1 MVKGRT
7 LRILIHKELL
17 DLFRDRKT
25 IVTTILL
32 PVVTL
37 PLLGFIVGVIYSQQ
51 PVTVAIVDL
60 DKCSYTDPL
69 TNITV
74 SSNWLI
80 GNITSRLERSGFKV
94 ENAESIDAL
103 KNPVYDV
110 IVLVNEGF
118 AKNASSL
125 NQSAKVVVYRRAVFQ
140 SAQIA
145 EVVVNDAIKVFS
157 DGLSVL
163 KIRALSR
170 LANVTVS
177 EQAVKNPISSRT
189 EIVTLA
195 GEKAPEELEFKGVMA
210 RLLIMALSFVV
221 VPASSYVID
230 GIIGERERKTIEFL
244 LVSPAP
250 LNAIIYS
257 KMIVATL
264 LGFIVA
270 VIDAVAVISYFAV
283 AAAVL
288 VGNIWFFMDPALLA
302 IHSITAFF
310 TILVS
315 ISISLPFITR
325 TKGIRSASNVASIV
339 QSIGTIMFLTGFF
352 VDYSRLPMAIQYP
365 LYMIPFI
372 HSVLA
377 IQLFLLN
384 EYIRTVI
391 HLALLGLL
399 SIILLIVTTKTI
411 DSEKILLAP
420 EKHAATSEPHQ
431 HTSKKAQIR

>member
-1 MVKGRT
+1 MVRGRI
-7 LRILIHKELL
+7 LRTLIHKELL

-25 IVTTILL
+25 IVTTLLL

-37 PLLGFIVGVIYSQQ
+37 PLLGLIVGLIYSQQ

-60 DKCSYTDPL
+60 DKHTYTDPL

-74 SSNWLI
+74 SSSWLL
-80 GNITSRLERSGFKV
+80 GNVTSRLERNGFKV
-94 ENAESIDAL
+94 ENAESVDAL
-103 KNPVYDV
+103 KNPIYDV
-110 IVLVNEGF
+110 IVLVKEGF
-118 AKNASSL
+118 AKNATSL

-145 EVVVNDAIKVFS
+145 EVVVNDAIRVFS
-157 DGLSVL
+157 DELSTL

-170 LANVTVS
+170 LANVAAS
-177 EQAVKNPISSRT
+177 EQAIKNPVSSRT

-250 LNAIIYS
+250 LNTIIYS
-257 KMIVATL
+257 KMVVATL
-264 LGFIVA
+264 LGLVVA

-288 VGNIWFFMDPALLA
+288 VGNIWFFMDPALLL
-302 IHSITAFF
+302 IHSVTAFF

-325 TKGIRSASNVASIV
+325 TRGIRSASNVASIV
-339 QSIGTIMFLTGFF
+339 TSIGTIMFLTGFF
-352 VDYSRLPMAIQYP
+352 VDYARLPIEIQYP
-365 LYMIPFI
+365 LYTIPFI
-372 HSVLA
+372 HSVLS
-377 IQLFLLN
+377 IQLFLLGD
-384 EYIRTVI
+384 YVRTI
-391 HLALLGLL
+391 MHLALLGLL
-399 SIILLIVTTKTI
+399 SIALLVVTTKTI

-420 EKHAATSEPHQ
+420 ERRVASSETQ
-431 HTSKKAQIR
+431 